1 MPKKLT
7 AENEAKMGNA
17 VKHPKH
23 YTQYKAMEPFTFLML
38 NNIPFAE
45 ASVCKYVLRWRKKNG
60 IEDLKKAARVI
71 EMMIELETNK
81 DKYTPEIGCL

>member
-1 MPKKLT
+1 MKKQT
-7 AENEAKMGNA
+7 VDN
-17 VKHPKH
+17 VVRPPH
-23 YTQYKAMEPFTFLML
+23 YTQYKVEPFTFLML

-60 IEDLKKAARVI
+60 LEDLRKAARII

-81 DKYTPEIGCL
+81 SDYLAKKTSL